1 MNYDDILALVRAGYS
16 KSEIDA
22 MGAGAAAPVP
32 KPAVQ
37 PTETPEQP
45 KEPTA
50 PEAPAPAPSVTAT
63 ALPPAKPAEI
73 DKGNAPYTAASHI
86 DELLHQ
92 ILGAVQAN
100 NRATITGDTAPD
112 SATGID
118 AVREASA
125 RLMGITKKE

>member
-22 MGAGAAAPVP
+22 MGAGAAAPAP

-45 KEPTA
+45 KEPAA
-50 PEAPAPAPSVTAT
+50 PEAPAPAPSVTAPT
-63 ALPPAKPAEI
+63 LPPSKPAEI

-86 DELLHQ
+86 DELLRQ
-92 ILGAVQAN
+92 ILGAVQAGNRN
-100 NRATITGDTAPD
+100 NITGETMPD
-112 SATGID
+112 SATGIE
-118 AVREASA
+118 AVREASS
-125 RLMGITKKE
+125 RLMGISKKE